1 MRKILMLLLAA
12 AMCLT
17 ACGKDAPLPEV
28 PVEPE
33 APPAA
38 ATPEAA
44 PVSLP
49 AAVEDPEPVTSWEGV
64 PEVTLSLLQ
73 ESYPVG
79 VREITLVLDNQ
90 SEMELC
96 YDESFPVSGS
106 RTVSGRR
113 SL

>member
-1 MRKILMLLLAA
+1 MRKILMLLLTA

-38 ATPEAA
+38 AAPEAV

-49 AAVEDPEPVTSWEGV
+49 AAVEDPGERRAAASACCPWE
-64 PEVTLSLLQ
+64 
-73 ESYPVG
+73 
-79 VREITLVLDNQ
+79 R
-90 SEMELC
+90 
-96 YDESFPVSGS
+96 
-106 RTVSGRR
+106 
-113 SL
+113 